1 MLLPLINAI
10 DYLPASYSYS
20 FKANKELR
28 IETTL
33 LYRFTSFTL
42 CIYLE
47 CSHLKLIHDNIIEA
61 LMVALIAI
69 I

>member
-10 DYLPASYSYS
+10 NYLVSYSYS

-28 IETTL
+28 TETIV
-33 LYRFTSFTL
+33 LYRFTSFIL
-42 CIYLE
+42 CMYLE
-47 CSHLKLIHDNIIEA
+47 CSHLKSIHDNIIEA